1 MASVREAGPG
11 GVPATTGDGSSRW
24 QQRKLPPTGW
34 QRMLQA
40 VETPLIV
47 DSARKHGI
55 ADDDVLHAFTHPM
68 SYEDLDDG
76 FVMIIG
82 PTRSALLLEIGVLDT
97 DHGPVI
103 VHAMTARR
111 KYLR

>member
-1 MASVREAGPG
+1 
-11 GVPATTGDGSSRW
+11 
-24 QQRKLPPTGW
+24 
-34 QRMLQA
+34 MLEA
-40 VETPLIV
+40 VEPLIV
-47 DSARKHGI
+47 ASARKHGI
-55 ADDDVLHAFTHPM
+55 ADHDILHAFNHPVR
-68 SYEDLDDG
+68 YEVLDDG

-82 PTRSALLLEIGVLDT
+82 PTRSAQLIELGLIDT

>member
-1 MASVREAGPG
+1 
-11 GVPATTGDGSSRW
+11 
-24 QQRKLPPTGW
+24 
-34 QRMLQA
+34 MLEA
-40 VETPLIV
+40 VEPLIIA
-47 DSARKHGI
+47 SARRHGI
-55 ADDDVLHAFTHPM
+55 AGEDILHAFNHPVR
-68 SYEDLDDG
+68 YEDLDDG

-82 PTRSALLLEIGVLDT
+82 PTRSAQLIELGFVDT

>member
-1 MASVREAGPG
+1 
-11 GVPATTGDGSSRW
+11 
-24 QQRKLPPTGW
+24 
-34 QRMLQA
+34 MLGL
-40 VETPLIV
+40 VEPLIIA
-47 DSARKHGI
+47 SARKHGLT
-55 ADDDVLHAFTHPM
+55 DDEILHAFNHPI
-68 SYEDLDDG
+68 SYEDLEDG

-82 PTRSALLLEIGVLDT
+82 PTRSAQLIELGFIDT

>member
-1 MASVREAGPG
+1 
-11 GVPATTGDGSSRW
+11 
-24 QQRKLPPTGW
+24 
-34 QRMLQA
+34 MLEV
-40 VETPLIV
+40 VEPPLIV

-55 ADDDVLHAFTHPM
+55 ADEDILHAFNHPV

-82 PTRSALLLEIGVLDT
+82 PTRSAQIVELGVLDT
-97 DHGPVI
+97 DHGPV
-103 VHAMTARR
+103 VVRAMTARR

>member
-1 MASVREAGPG
+1 M
-11 GVPATTGDGSSRW
+11 T
-24 QQRKLPPTGW
+24 
-34 QRMLQA
+34 
-40 VETPLIV
+40 IV
-47 DSARKHGI
+47 Y
-55 ADDDVLHAFTHPM
+55 AFNHPIR
-68 SYEDLDDG
+68 YEYVDDG

-82 PTRSALLLEIGVLDT
+82 PTRSAQLIEIGFIDT

>member
-1 MASVREAGPG
+1 
-11 GVPATTGDGSSRW
+11 
-24 QQRKLPPTGW
+24 
-34 QRMLQA
+34 MLE
-40 VETPLIV
+40 VVLIV

-55 ADDDVLHAFTHPM
+55 ANEDVLDAFDHPV

-76 FVMIIG
+76 FVMVIG
-82 PTRSALLLEIGVLDT
+82 PTRSAHLVELGVLDT
-97 DHGPVI
+97 DHSPVI

>member
-1 MASVREAGPG
+1 
-11 GVPATTGDGSSRW
+11 
-24 QQRKLPPTGW
+24 
-34 QRMLQA
+34 MLEV
-40 VETPLIV
+40 VEPLIV
-47 DSARKHGI
+47 DSARKHGL
-55 ADDDVLHAFTHPM
+55 ADEDVLHAFNHPVR
-68 SYEDLDDG
+68 YEDLGDG

-82 PTRSALLLEIGVLDT
+82 PTRSARLIEPGVVDT

>member
-1 MASVREAGPG
+1 MS
-11 GVPATTGDGSSRW
+11 
-24 QQRKLPPTGW
+24 
-34 QRMLQA
+34 
-40 VETPLIV
+40 I
-47 DSARKHGI
+47 DSARKHGVV
-55 ADDDVLHAFTHPM
+55 DEDMLHAFNNPI

-76 FVMIIG
+76 FTMIIG
-82 PTRSALLLEIGVLDT
+82 PSRSARLLEVGVVDT

>member
-1 MASVREAGPG
+1 V
-11 GVPATTGDGSSRW
+11 
-24 QQRKLPPTGW
+24 
-34 QRMLQA
+34 
-40 VETPLIV
+40 
-47 DSARKHGI
+47 
-55 ADDDVLHAFTHPM
+55 

-76 FVMIIG
+76 FVMVIG
-82 PTRSALLLEIGVLDT
+82 PTSSAQLVELGVLDT

>member
-1 MASVREAGPG
+1 MLE
-11 GVPATTGDGSSRW
+11 GVES
-24 QQRKLPPTGW
+24 
-34 QRMLQA
+34 
-40 VETPLIV
+40 PLIV
-47 DSARKHGI
+47 DSARKHDI
-55 ADDDVLHAFTHPM
+55 ADEDILHAFNHPVR
-68 SYEDLDDG
+68 YEDLDDG

-82 PTRSALLLEIGVLDT
+82 PMRSAQLIELGFLDT

>member
-1 MASVREAGPG
+1 
-11 GVPATTGDGSSRW
+11 
-24 QQRKLPPTGW
+24 
-34 QRMLQA
+34 MLEV
-40 VETPLIV
+40 VEPLITA
-47 DSARKHGI
+47 SARKHGVS
-55 ADDDVLHAFTHPM
+55 DDDMLHAFSHPI
-68 SYEDLDDG
+68 SYEDLGEG

-82 PTRSALLLEIGVLDT
+82 PTRSAHLIELGFIDT